1 MIQHHVKFPTPPKS
15 FVLVDEAE
23 IVAAEKAAAAAAS
36 SQTDEIPT
44 AEILNKIA
52 SRVDQLGSKSN
63 EEVAALAISL
73 ARIIVEQLIGSSDEI
88 PEQRLTQI
96 LQETMAAPQPA
107 VGVYVN
113 PSNLDFV
120 SRQLKQN
127 SSSSGLKLAADT
139 SIAVGECRVEYE
151 SYDLFSSI
159 ENQLDEIESHL
170 AEIIDE

>member
-1 MIQHHVKFPTPPKS
+1 MN
-15 FVLVDEAE
+15 EAE
-23 IVAAEKAAAAAAS
+23 IVAAEKAAAANP
-36 SQTDEIPT
+36 QPDEIPPI
-44 AEILNKIA
+44 EILNKIA
-52 SRVDQLGSKSN
+52 SRVDQLGSKTN

-73 ARIIVEQLIGSSDEI
+73 ARIIVEQLIGSSAEM

-113 PSNLDFV
+113 SSNLDFV
-120 SRQLKQN
+120 SRQLEEN
-127 SSSSGLKLAADT
+127 SSSSGLKLAVDN

-151 SYDLFSSI
+151 SYDLISNI